1 MKKLRVGVLGTG
13 AFAEV
18 CHVPGLQSHPDAE
31 VVVLC
36 GRDLARTRAMAERLG
51 VPEICLDYEQV
62 CARKDI
68 DAVTIATPNVAHAIQ
83 AKAAFAA
90 GKHVFCEKPLGM
102 NVHEVI
108 EMVRAAEQSHAIHQV
123 AFTYRYLYGVQE
135 LKRRLMQGDIGEP
148 YHVRVQYASWEGV
161 KPGSKIGFREKRDCA
176 GAGILY
182 DVGSHLFDLIG
193 FIIGPIEAVSG
204 STLLIPRERIDQRT
218 GVLAQVETD
227 DIASA
232 WFVCRDGIQGHLFA
246 SRATPNS
253 GDKAYVEVVGREG
266 ALRASLSRG
275 SKDMLRVSRSTK
287 PAWELVPL
295 PAEASS
301 GASHCLGSM
310 MRSFVDAC
318 SRGRLNNDVDA
329 SFYDGLAVQRAMDAV
344 QESACRPHWIPL
356 EPGIRCNVSNE

>member
-13 AFAEV
+13 AFAEA
-18 CHVPGLQSHPDAE
+18 CHVPGLQSHPDVD

-36 GRDLARTRAMAERLG
+36 GRNAARTRAMADRLG
-51 VPEICLDYEQV
+51 VPETSLDYEEV

-68 DAVTIATPNVAHAIQ
+68 DAVTIATPNVAHAMQ
-83 AKAAFAA
+83 ARAAFAA

-102 NVHEVI
+102 NVLEAS
-108 EMVRAAEQSHAIHQV
+108 EMVRDAERSRAIHQV

-135 LKRRLMQGDIGEP
+135 LKRRLLQGDIGEP

-161 KPGSKIGFREKRDCA
+161 KPDSKIGFREKRDCA

-193 FIIGPIEAVSG
+193 FIIGPIESVAG
-204 STLLIPRERIDQRT
+204 STLLIPRERIDHRT
-218 GVLAQVETD
+218 GMPAQVETD

-253 GDKAYVEVVGREG
+253 GDKAYLEVVGREG

-275 SKDMLRVSRSTK
+275 SIDMLRVSRSTH

-295 PAEASS
+295 PAAASE
-301 GASHCLGSM
+301 GTPHCLGTM
-310 MRSFVDAC
+310 MRSFADAC
-318 SRGRLNNDVDA
+318 FRNRLNSDVDA
-329 SFYDGLAVQRAMDAV
+329 SFHDGLVVQRTMEAV

-356 EPGIRCNVSNE
+356 EASVRCNVSSE

>member
-13 AFAEV
+13 AFAEA

-36 GRDLARTRAMAERLG
+36 GRNASRTRAMADRLG
-51 VPEICLDYEQV
+51 VPEMSLDYEQV
-62 CARKDI
+62 CARKDL
-68 DAVTIATPNVAHAIQ
+68 DAITIATPNVAHAIQ
-83 AKAAFAA
+83 AKAAFAG

-102 NVHEVI
+102 NVHEVV
-108 EMVRAAEQSHAIHQV
+108 EMVRHAEQSHAIHQV

-135 LKRRLMQGDIGEP
+135 LKRRLLRGDIGEP

-161 KPGSKIGFREKRDCA
+161 KPDSKIGFREMRDAA

-193 FIIGPIEAVSG
+193 FIIGPIEAVAG
-204 STLLIPRERIDQRT
+204 STLLIPRERIDHRT
-218 GVLAQVETD
+218 GELAQVETD

-253 GDKAYVEVVGREG
+253 GDKAYIEVVGREG

-275 SKDMLRVSRSTK
+275 SVDILRVSRATH

-295 PAEASS
+295 PAEASD
-301 GASHCLGSM
+301 GTSHCLGTM

-318 SRGRLNNDVDA
+318 LRKKLNTDVDA
-329 SFYDGLAVQRAMDAV
+329 SFYDGLAVQRTMDAV
-344 QESACRPHWIPL
+344 QESACRPHWISL
-356 EPGIRCNVSNE
+356 EADVRCNVAGE

>member
-1 MKKLRVGVLGTG
+1 MKKLRVGVFGTG

-36 GRDLARTRAMAERLG
+36 GRNAARARAMADRLG
-51 VPEICLDYEQV
+51 VPEVSLDYKQV

-68 DAVTIATPNVAHAIQ
+68 DAVTIATQNDAHARQ

-102 NVHEVI
+102 NVQEVI
-108 EMVRAAEQSHAIHQV
+108 EMVREAERSRTIHQV

-135 LKRRLMQGDIGEP
+135 LKRRLLKGDIGEP
-148 YHVRVQYASWEGV
+148 YYVRVQYAFWEAV
-161 KPGSKIGFREKRDCA
+161 KPNSTMGVREQRDYPA
-176 GAGILY
+176 VGVLS
-182 DVGSHLFDLIG
+182 DVGPHLFDLVG
-193 FIIGPIEAVSG
+193 FLIGPIEAVAG
-204 STLLIPRERIDQRT
+204 RTMWVPREATNHRT
-218 GVLAQVETD
+218 DASSQVEPD

-232 WFVCRDGIQGHLFA
+232 WFVCRDGTQGHLFA

-253 GDKAYVEVVGREG
+253 GDRAYIEVVGREG

-275 SKDMLRVSRSTK
+275 SIDKLRVSRPTH
-287 PAWELVPL
+287 PAWESVPL
-295 PAEASS
+295 PAAASD
-301 GASHCLGSM
+301 GTSHCLGAM

-318 SRGRLNNDVDA
+318 LRKRMNTDVDA
-329 SFYDGLAVQRAMDAV
+329 SFYDGLAVQRAMEAV

-356 EPGIRCNVSNE
+356 EAGVHCDVSGE

>member
-13 AFAEV
+13 AFAEA
-18 CHVPGLQSHPDAE
+18 CHVPGLQSHPGAE

-36 GRDLARTRAMAERLG
+36 GRNLARARAMADRFG
-51 VPEICLDYEQV
+51 VPEISLDYEQV

-90 GKHVFCEKPLGM
+90 RKHVFCEKPLGM
-102 NVHEVI
+102 NVHEAS
-108 EMVRAAEQSHAIHQV
+108 EMLRDAERSQVIHQV

-135 LKRRLMQGDIGEP
+135 LKRRLINGDIGEP
-148 YHVRVQYASWEGV
+148 YHVRVQYASWDGV
-161 KPGSKIGFREKRDCA
+161 KPDAKIGFREKRDCA

-193 FIIGPIEAVSG
+193 FIIGPIEAVAG
-204 STLLIPRERIDQRT
+204 SMLLIPRERIDQRT

-246 SRATPNS
+246 SRATPHS
-253 GDKAYVEVVGREG
+253 GDKAYIEVVGREG

-275 SKDMLRVSRSTK
+275 SVDTLRVSRSTH
-287 PAWELVPL
+287 PEWELMPL
-295 PAEASS
+295 PAVAAE
-301 GASHCLGSM
+301 GTPHCLGAM
-310 MRSFVDAC
+310 MRSFVEAC
-318 SRGRLNNDVDA
+318 LRSRLNDDIDA
-329 SFYDGLAVQRAMDAV
+329 SFYDGLVVQRAMEAV

-356 EPGIRCNVSNE
+356 EAGVRCNVSGG

>member
-13 AFAEV
+13 AFAEA

-36 GRDLARTRAMAERLG
+36 GRNSERTRAMADRVG
-51 VPEICLDYEQV
+51 VPEIALDYEQV
-62 CARKDI
+62 CSRKDI

-108 EMVRAAEQSHAIHQV
+108 EMVRAAEQSRTIHQV

-135 LKRRLMQGDIGEP
+135 LKRRLLKGDIGEP

-161 KPGSKIGFREKRDCA
+161 KPDSKIGFREKRDCA

-182 DVGSHLFDLIG
+182 DAGSHLFDLIG
-193 FIIGPIEAVSG
+193 FIIGPIEAVAG
-204 STLLIPRERIDQRT
+204 STLLIPRERIDQKT
-218 GVLAQVETD
+218 GELARVETD

-253 GDKAYVEVVGREG
+253 GDRAYIEVVGREG

-275 SKDMLRVSRSTK
+275 SVDKLRVSRSTHS
-287 PAWELVPL
+287 AWEIVPL
-295 PAEASS
+295 PAEASD
-301 GASHCLGSM
+301 GTSHCLGAM

-318 SRGRLNNDVDA
+318 FRKGLNTDVDA
-329 SFYDGLAVQRAMDAV
+329 SFYDGLAVQRTMEAV
-344 QESACRPHWIPL
+344 QESACRPHWILL
-356 EPGIRCNVSNE
+356 EAGVRCNVPDE

>member
-1 MKKLRVGVLGTG
+1 MKKLRVAVLGTG
-13 AFAEV
+13 AFAEA

-36 GRDLARTRAMAERLG
+36 GRNSARTRAMADRLG
-51 VPEICLDYEQV
+51 VPETSLDYEEV

-68 DAVTIATPNVAHAIQ
+68 DAVTIATPNVAHAMQ
-83 AKAAFAA
+83 ARAAFAA

-102 NVHEVI
+102 NVSEVI
-108 EMVRAAEQSHAIHQV
+108 EMVRDAERSRAIHQV

-135 LKRRLMQGDIGEP
+135 LKRRLLQGDIGEP

-161 KPGSKIGFREKRDCA
+161 KPDSKIGFREKRDCA

-193 FIIGPIEAVSG
+193 FIIGPIEAVAG
-204 STLLIPRERIDQRT
+204 NTLLIPRERIDHRT
-218 GVLAQVETD
+218 GALTQVETD

-246 SRATPNS
+246 SRVTPNS
-253 GDKAYVEVVGREG
+253 GDRAYIEVVGREG
-266 ALRASLSRG
+266 AMRASLSRG
-275 SKDMLRVSRSTK
+275 SVDVLRVSRSTHRG
-287 PAWELVPL
+287 WELVPL
-295 PAEASS
+295 PADSS
-301 GASHCLGSM
+301 DGTSHCLGAM

-318 SRGRLNNDVDA
+318 LQKRMNRHVDA
-329 SFYDGLAVQRAMDAV
+329 SFYDGLAVQRVMEAV
-344 QESACRPHWIPL
+344 QESACRAHWIPL
-356 EPGIRCNVSNE
+356 EADIRCQVPGD